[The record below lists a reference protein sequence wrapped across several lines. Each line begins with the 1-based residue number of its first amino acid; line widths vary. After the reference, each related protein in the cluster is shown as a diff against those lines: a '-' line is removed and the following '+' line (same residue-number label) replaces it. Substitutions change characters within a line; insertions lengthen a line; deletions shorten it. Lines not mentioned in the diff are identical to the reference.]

1 MEISR
6 FYCVRERDHRHI
18 LALVAPRGY
27 LSHTYILHYTLS
39 FPNTMRHDS
48 LPTPQGA
55 HSYLLCG
62 RHYLSS
68 CIPSRYSHPLPS
80 RIAGN
85 RFREG
90 IHVLCRHTTGHPH
103 VLHNL
108 PLLLRWCHGS
118 KHSFPRLICSPKI
131 ALNTFFVKCDP

>member
-6 FYCVRERDHRHI
+6 LHCVRGRNHRHL

-27 LSHTYILHYTLS
+27 LPDSYVLHYPLS
-39 FPNTMRHDS
+39 FPDTVRHDS
-48 LPTPQGA
+48 LPA
-55 HSYLLCG
+55 HQRYHSHFLCG

-68 CIPSRYSHPLPS
+68 RIPPRHLYPLPS

-85 RFREG
+85 RLREG
-90 IHVLCRHTTGHPH
+90 IHVLRCHSTGHIH

-108 PLLLRWCHGS
+108 PSLFRRRHGG
-118 KHSFPRLICSPKI
+118 KHFFPRLTGSPKI